1 MRLRRPRD
9 HGLQRGRGGRAVD
22 LDRVERAA
30 TAIDPVFLRSPQF
43 LAEELREPLGCDV
56 VLKVETANPIRSF
69 KGRGTDWLARSGGD
83 GPLACASAG
92 NFGQGLAYAGRT
104 NGREVHVFVAAD
116 ANPLKVERIGALG
129 AAVTAVD
136 GDFDDAREAVAAA
149 AAERGWQLVVDGL
162 DAEIAEGAA
171 TMAVELA
178 GRERLDAV
186 LVPVGNGSLVCGV
199 AAWLKHAG
207 PDTEVIAV
215 GPEGAPT
222 MERAWRTGDDSP
234 GEPTTTIADGLAS
247 RVPVPEALELMRE
260 VVDRF
265 VLVSDQAMLRAVRL
279 LYERCGLITEPSGA
293 AGVAAAAEL
302 GEELRGRR
310 VATPLCGSNITP
322 DLLAR
327 ALEA

>member
-1 MRLRRPRD
+1 M
-9 HGLQRGRGGRAVD
+9 VEID
-22 LDRVERAA
+22 LARVERAA
-30 TAIDPVFLRSPQF
+30 TAIDPVFLNSPQF
-43 LAEELREPLGCDV
+43 RAEELREPLGCDL

-92 NFGQGLAYAGRT
+92 NFGQGLAYAGRS
-104 NGREVHVFVAAD
+104 NGREVRVFVAAD

-129 AAVTAVD
+129 ATVTAVE

-149 AAERGWQLVVDGL
+149 AAEEGWQLVVDGL
-162 DAEIAEGAA
+162 DPEIAEGAG

-178 GRERLDAV
+178 AHGTLDAV
-186 LVPVGNGSLVCGV
+186 LVPVGNGSLICGV
-199 AAWLKHAG
+199 AAWLKHAS

-215 GPEGAPT
+215 GPEGAPA
-222 MERAWRTGDDSP
+222 MERAWRTGDTSP
-234 GEPTTTIADGLAS
+234 GDPTATVADGLAS
-247 RVPVPEALELMRE
+247 RVPVPEAVALMRE
-260 VVDRF
+260 LVDDF
-265 VLVSDQAMLRAVRL
+265 VLVDDAAMLRAVRL
-279 LYERCGLITEPSGA
+279 LYERCGLIAEPSGA
-293 AGVAAAAEL
+293 AGVAAARALDLEA
-302 GEELRGRR
+302 GT